1 MISNMEK
8 DLTNNIEVGETSTDY
23 ILFGNK
29 DEDNKTIKK
38 INRILNKSSDE
49 FITYT
54 YKILNTTNSYMKSSV
69 KNKI

>member
-8 DLTNNIEVGETSTDY
+8 DLQNNIEVGEKTTDY

-49 FITYT
+49 FITY
-54 YKILNTTNSYMKSSV
+54 I
-69 KNKI
+69 

>member
-54 YKILNTTNSYMKSSV
+54 YKFLNTTNSYMKSSD